1 MFFQQANQADTSTSP
16 LPDSINL
23 LTVTLDGFNSTITLN
38 LPTTIILILL
48 IVLSLLIV
56 RLCLYGL
63 KSFNTEEITITE
75 PFTKTKVKLKA
86 NIEDKKIAHKI
97 WTELITRKAALPFER
112 DKDVITEVYDSWYSL
127 FQCVREQIASIP
139 VEKLNGRQKNDV
151 EKLIDISTKVLN
163 EGLRP
168 HLTEWQATYRAWFE
182 NAKAESSNAGKSPQE
197 IQRHF
202 EQYEQ
207 LVSDLVSV
215 NENLVLFADE
225 LKKIVR
231 AR

>member
-1 MFFQQANQADTSTSP
+1 MFFQQASQADTSASP
-16 LPDSINL
+16 IPDSINL

-48 IVLSLLIV
+48 IILSVLLV
-56 RLCLYGL
+56 RLCLFGL
-63 KSFNTEEITITE
+63 KSFNTEEITIIE

-97 WTELITRKAALPFER
+97 WTELVTRKAALPFER

-139 VEKLNGRQKNDV
+139 VEKLNGRQKDDV

-168 HLTEWQATYRAWFE
+168 HLTEWQAKYRAWFE
-182 NAKAESSNAGKSPQE
+182 NAKIESVNAGKPPQE

-215 NENLVLFADE
+215 NKNLVTFADE

-231 AR
+231 A